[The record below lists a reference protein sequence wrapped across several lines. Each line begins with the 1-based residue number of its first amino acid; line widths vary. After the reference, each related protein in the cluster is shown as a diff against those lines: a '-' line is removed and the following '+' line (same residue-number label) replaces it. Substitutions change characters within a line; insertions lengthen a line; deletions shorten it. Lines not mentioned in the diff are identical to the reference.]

1 MQWQRDEA
9 AAAVRST
16 CSIVRSWDPWIVAGQ
31 LLAHRGRL
39 VSSHLRPFQTRA
51 CSVETDL
58 MGIGVNEAHSIPTW
72 LTKDSILSNL
82 HDLIYYF

>member
-16 CSIVRSWDPWIVAGQ
+16 CSIVRTWDPWIVAGQ

-51 CSVETDL
+51 CSVEMDL
-58 MGIGVNEAHSIPTW
+58 MGIGVERGTFNPHLAYKGFNPLKSA
-72 LTKDSILSNL
+72 
-82 HDLIYYF
+82 